1 MHATWFFDKADRD
14 LLRMVNSAMDR
25 MDADDKPTGLNLH
38 PHGILELATTH
49 EFRVARAVAN
59 LLGSLSAGQA
69 EDRLSAL
76 QTVHDEVLHSARTPF
91 RYNTGRVL
99 VQIMKEIVRS
109 RSDRTRQLMLMHD
122 FRKVASGNPRIVRH
136 FLTRHHLLEMPEEW
150 NQLTMDHHVHDAN
163 TKGRKNPT
171 HLIMDAWIKGIRF
184 LCVIYYNFVEP
195 AAAREL
201 LRAAEIMGISV
212 RIGIEFQVV
221 FRRRFVNFVWAPR
234 GFTDT
239 NAFLSFLDERS
250 TRQLMDEGR
259 KATQWVERHV
269 LMALT
274 RWNTEHRL
282 ALMSELGMDLPP
294 LGQEDFLAYV
304 HTGQAS
310 ELHLAEYIHRSYLPL
325 FKKQANALQ
334 QERAEADPKRQNAID
349 AAIRRMDSILPET
362 ILSDWLNPGCTPEL
376 ACLTVPDQS
385 SDMPEIM
392 RLPPPVLMD
401 WAASLRSGCRITL
414 QLASLAPEDVL
425 ELLWDAHGLITH
437 LELFNL
443 KEWQAGALT
452 SLEEISRLQQS
463 INDGSVLHVK
473 RIILDMTQRLER
485 SGSADDKERLEKFK
499 AILRGISTLQEPYR
513 ISPLGSQIGTDS
525 TSNSNIRHGMGLAV
539 LETLPKRTARAL
551 ASEKNGYCPLY
562 LPVHAELTRQ
572 KSWSEPER
580 VSPFMRILCKVIRRL
595 PGLDAFGMNTSQTWS
610 CRLTARK
617 GSSPNI
623 VTMGGLGTP
632 SGNGLCASLP
642 HKKKAARPALGMGY
656 LNTRVSDWLK
666 VIAGFLPAQ
675 LAFYLTQTNSLMIW
689 GGAAIWFAITGI
701 RNIPQAVY
709 GGGGRFWTT
718 SMLRWNNYVS
728 WSRICDSLLYTGISV
743 LLLEWGIRV
752 LLLEKLFSCDVSN
765 HPVLVFTII
774 AAANSV
780 YIAWHNIYRGFP
792 RSAVIGNL
800 FRSALA
806 IPLSIAYF
814 DGLCALA
821 AFWGSADPAM
831 LLQPGAAIISKA
843 ASDTVACIIEAIAD
857 RNNNRR
863 LRLWDYTTKIK
874 NIFDGYARLEL
885 RFPDN
890 DVMDLLKEPGALAG
904 FLSRKDKE
912 ALPNAIADAL
922 DLMYFW
928 LYQPYAQQTLR
939 TIVHAMTQEE
949 RLLLERTQDV
959 LLLTHDVSLLF
970 VEGLVGSNF
979 AMALSFYLSHYERY
993 VEDMHRLCSRKEQD
1007 QGREPEEQELAEKPE
1022 ETPQDSSAASGE

>member
-1 MHATWFFDKADRD
+1 MHASWFFDKADLD
-14 LLRMVNSAMDR
+14 LLRMVNNAMDR

-59 LLGSLSAGQA
+59 LLGSLSAGQM
-69 EDRLSAL
+69 EDRLTAL
-76 QTVHDEVLHSARTPF
+76 QTLRDEVLHSARTPF

-109 RSDRTRQLMLMHD
+109 RSDKTRQLMLMHD

-184 LCVIYYNFVEP
+184 LSVIYYNFVEP
-195 AAAREL
+195 SAAREL

-221 FRRRFVNFVWAPR
+221 FRRRFVSFVWTPW

-239 NAFLSFLDERS
+239 NAFLAFLDAKN

-259 KATQWVERHV
+259 KATKWVKRHV
-269 LMALT
+269 LMALA
-274 RWNTEHRL
+274 RWNAEHRL
-282 ALMSELGMDLPP
+282 ALMAEIGMDLPP
-294 LGQEDFLAYV
+294 LKQETFLAYV

-310 ELHLAEYIHRSYLPL
+310 VLHLAEYIHRSYLPL
-325 FKKQANALQ
+325 FKKQALALQ
-334 QERAEADPKRQNAID
+334 QERGHADPKRQSVID

-362 ILSDWLNPGCTPEL
+362 ILSDWLNPKGTPEL
-376 ACLTVPDQS
+376 ACLTVPDKN

-392 RLPPPVLMD
+392 RLPPPILMD
-401 WAASLRSGCRITL
+401 WAASLRSGCHITL

-452 SLEEISRLQQS
+452 HLEEISKLQQS
-463 INDGSVLHVK
+463 INDSSVLHVK
-473 RIILDMTQRLER
+473 RIILDMTQRLEK
-485 SGSADDKERLEKFK
+485 SNSEEDKEQLEKFK
-499 AILRGISTLQEPYR
+499 TIMRGISALQEPYR

-539 LETLPKRTARAL
+539 LETLPKRTVRAL
-551 ASEKNGYCPLY
+551 SSEKNGYCPIY

-580 VSPFMRILCKVIRRL
+580 ISPLTRMFCKLIRRL
-595 PGLDAFGMNTSQTWS
+595 PYLDTFGMNTSQTWS
-610 CRLTARK
+610 FRLTAKK
-617 GSSPNI
+617 GNTPNI
-623 VTMGGLGTP
+623 LTMGGLGTS
-632 SGNGLCASLP
+632 SGNGLTDSLP
-642 HKKKAARPALGMGY
+642 HERKASRQVLGMSY

-675 LAFYLTQTNSLMIW
+675 LAFYLTQSNNLMIW
-689 GGAAIWFAITGI
+689 GGATIWFAITGL

-709 GGGGRFWTT
+709 GGGGHFWTT

-752 LLLEKLFSCDVSN
+752 LLLEDLFSCHVVN
-765 HPVLVFTII
+765 HPVLVFSII

-800 FRSALA
+800 LRSVLA

-814 DGLCALA
+814 DGLYALA
-821 AFWGSADPAM
+821 AFWGSPDPAT
-831 LLQPGAAIISKA
+831 LLQPAAAIISKA

-874 NIFDGYARLEL
+874 SLFDGYVRLEL
-885 RFPDN
+885 HFPDN
-890 DVMDLLKEPGALAG
+890 DIMDLLKEPRALAD
-904 FLSRKDKE
+904 FLAHNDKE
-912 ALPNAIADAL
+912 ELQDTIANAL

-928 LYQPYAQQTLR
+928 LYQPYAQQTLHA
-939 TIVHAMTQEE
+939 IVYTMAQEE

-970 VEGLVGSNF
+970 VEGLVGNNF
-979 AMALSFYLSHYERY
+979 AMALSFYLSHYEQY
-993 VEDMHRLCSRKEQD
+993 VEDMHRLCSRKEHFYS
-1007 QGREPEEQELAEKPE
+1007 EKHAES
-1022 ETPQDSSAASGE
+1022 PQVDASMTEGEK